1 MLQSTI
7 YAGINV
13 EKWTDYQPVKC
24 AFEGLISIDLFNRAN
39 RSKKYIGYNEK
50 DGEYEIHRQAP
61 KPHLINKVMNNQLVK
76 LIDRYITYI
85 NYVLK
90 D

>member
-1 MLQSTI
+1 MIIDSFESFSKRYLI
-7 YAGINV
+7 I
-13 EKWTDYQPVKC
+13 EKALLSPDIKTTFTTMIF
-24 AFEGLISIDLFNRAN
+24 AFYFRSVIPYLYYHFNN
-39 RSKKYIGYNEK
+39 RKIKNENKKIEK
-50 DGEYEIHRQAP
+50 
-61 KPHLINKVMNNQLVK
+61 INKVMNNQLVK